1 MTPFKNRQN
10 NLGEQLAIGVDLGG
24 TKIAFGLV
32 DRAGHEHASYRL
44 PTVPEEGI
52 DAVIGRI
59 VLGIKYLLSQT
70 TRPVAGIGIGSPGQI
85 NPHTGMVYLATNLG
99 WHDVPLTEG
108 VRQKLSDNLP
118 LWVHNDANASAI
130 GEMFFGAGRGCDD
143 FMLITL
149 GTGVGGAAISA
160 GQLVLGAQFVAMEV
174 GHIPLIPNG
183 RLCKCGAHGCSEM
196 YASGTGLMAGLQ
208 EHLPHYPFS
217 VLADKEVTTEDVL
230 KAARAGDDLG
240 NLLINEAVDGLLPV
254 ILPYI
259 GLFNPGR
266 IVIGGGL
273 GLAAWDLLGDRLT
286 AKLHDRLANSV
297 FPDVPIL
304 KSEVVSSAVGAASV
318 VWYELD
324 RLAPE

>member
-1 MTPFKNRQN
+1 M
-10 NLGEQLAIGVDLGG
+10 GEQLAIGVDLGG

-44 PTVPEEGI
+44 PTLPEEGT

-59 VLGIKYLLSQT
+59 VQGIEYLLSQT
-70 TRPVAGIGIGSPGQI
+70 DHPVVGIGIGSPGQL
-85 NPHTGMVYLATNLG
+85 NPYTGMIYIATNLN
-99 WHDVPLTEG
+99 WHN
-108 VRQKLSDNLP
+108 LSLLDGLRP
-118 LWVHNDANASAI
+118 RLSVDMPIWVHNDANASAI
-130 GEMFFGAGRGCDD
+130 GEMFFGAGRGSDD

-149 GTGVGGAAISA
+149 GTGVGGAAIST

-196 YASGTGLMAGLQ
+196 YSSGVGMMAGLQ

-217 VLADKEVTTEDVL
+217 ILADENTTTEDIL
-230 KAARAGDDLG
+230 KAARAGDTLG
-240 NLLINEAVDGLLPV
+240 TLLIDEAVDGLLPV
-254 ILPYI
+254 IVPYV
-259 GLFNPGR
+259 GLLNPDR
-266 IVIGGGL
+266 IILGGGL

-297 FPDVPIL
+297 FSDVPVL
-304 KSEVVSSAVGAASV
+304 KSEVVSTAVGAASL

-324 RLAPE
+324 RLAKE